1 MAVGLH
7 ADVTNLPP
15 DLGLGTAPAISNS
28 VIPAPVIAAPL
39 AAPAVTETNAAPA
52 KAKKAAKPKPVKL
65 PGAFSGV
72 VASVNT
78 NALTLT
84 LAGPAPGRVL
94 AMSSQSRLFHKTKPI
109 TFAQINVGDQIRGQ
123 AKKNA
128 KGPDTILNAT
138 FSAKAAGA
146 LQTKTKK
153 PAKKAVDKTTG
164 TTSTP
169 PTK

>member
-1 MAVGLH
+1 MAVGLR
-7 ADVTNLPP
+7 ADATNLPP

-28 VIPAPVIAAPL
+28 VIPAPVISAPL

-84 LAGPAPGRVL
+84 LTGPAPGRVL
-94 AMSSQSRLFHKTKPI
+94 AMTSQSHLFHKNKPI
-109 TFAQINVGDQIRGQ
+109 TFSQISVGDQIHGQ

-128 KGPDTILNAT
+128 KGPDTILNAY
-138 FSAKAAGA
+138 FSSKAPG
-146 LQTKTKK
+146 TTP
-153 PAKKAVDKTTG
+153 PAKKKKAAKKTDDTG
-164 TTSTP
+164 TTP